1 MTEPIDNSSESLVRF
16 SRRSMST
23 LLVIVLVLGATTLA
37 MTFWPDAAASRW
49 VEHAPWLFPVGTVVL
64 FAALRFTLFK
74 GKRWDPRSPEAQAI
88 LNDELRQTSLN
99 RSSRA
104 ALIVVLVSQLPLG
117 LLFGMLA
124 QLPATRTA
132 LAMAEATITLGMAT
146 LISLFLF
153 FDRE

>member
-16 SRRSMST
+16 SRRGMGT
-23 LLVIVLVLGATTLA
+23 MLVIVLVFGATALA
-37 MTFWPDAAASRW
+37 MTLWPEGAASRFMARAAW
-49 VEHAPWLFPVGTVVL
+49 VFPIAIVVIGV
-64 FAALRFTLFK
+64 ALRATLR
-74 GKRWDPRSPEAQAI
+74 GRRWDPRSPEAKAI

-104 ALIVVLVSQLPLG
+104 ALIVVLVAQLPLG

>member
-1 MTEPIDNSSESLVRF
+1 MTEPSDNPSESLVLF

-23 LLVIVLVLGATTLA
+23 LLGIVLVLGAAALA
-37 MTFWPDAAASRW
+37 MTLWADGAAPRFMAQGSW
-49 VEHAPWLFPVGTVVL
+49 VVPVAIVL
-64 FAALRFTLFK
+64 LGVALRATLRGRRF
-74 GKRWDPRSPEAQAI
+74 DSRSPEAKAI
-88 LNDELRQTSLN
+88 LNDELRQSSLS
-99 RSSRA
+99 RASRA
-104 ALIVVLVSQLPLG
+104 ALTVVLIAQLPLG

-124 QLPATRTA
+124 QLPAARTA